1 MSESQMIYN
10 WAEEV
15 RDAFRFEKNTC
26 ILAGAGTG
34 KTSALVEQYLALL
47 SGETALGPLNVE
59 QIVAITFTEKA
70 AAEMKERIHNEI
82 EKKIAPSHPQGP
94 ESVSGGEQMWQ
105 EAWRKLFGANI
116 TTIHSF
122 CARVLRENPV
132 EARIDPGFGVL
143 DDQET
148 RVLLE
153 RVIKQRVISGVQEE
167 NPHTIRLVSDYELR
181 RPGTYAVGLI
191 EILINLLTNIRTE
204 GISLDQIERYAQ
216 RADKQARERLPLSIQ
231 SLKDTF
237 AELKTALRD
246 EGKED
251 RFAMALEKWP
261 SLEKKL
267 KLSDWELE
275 DLITEAFPNF
285 LSSLKYRG
293 KIPRIKEPIE
303 KIRSIL
309 NRDDKGKGYEDNLP
323 RLYSQLQSK
332 EVLTALTAL
341 LRDIDLSYAKEKA
354 RTSMLDFDD
363 LQIHTRD
370 LLRSSPRV
378 RERYQRLYQVIMVD
392 EFQDTNDI
400 QREIIYYL
408 SEDPKYL
415 ARLKPQEDY
424 RGKIRLGDNRLFVV
438 GDPKQSIYCFRGAD
452 VSVFLDVME
461 EVEKRGKKFFLR
473 ENRRSLPPLINF
485 TNALFSELMSAP
497 GEFGEESHLIPVR
510 SKEEQIGVEFLLVS
524 LGKDSDE
531 KRQIEARA
539 IANRILQLVGNI
551 DIFPKSGEKKCAKF
565 GDIAILFRAM
575 TKSHIY
581 ERELR
586 RRNIPYYTVRGGG
599 FYGCQ
604 EIKDL
609 LNVLQA
615 VESDNAEIGLAGFL
629 RSPMV
634 GLSDE
639 TLYQLRREGG
649 SLYSILSPDNL
660 TLASLNEEE
669 QEKVR
674 FARGLLQELKAA
686 KDRLSSAE
694 LIARVLEG
702 TGYSA
707 LLLTTFQGE
716 QKVANLHKLIEV
728 ARNFEGK
735 EIFTFHDFVRHL
747 ENLVNEESREQ
758 EAQIFLE
765 GSDCVQLMSIHQ
777 AKGLEFPI
785 VFIADLDRSPSKG
798 PSGNVIYSKA
808 HGIAVK
814 LREVTGGEFL
824 NTSLYDKVTEEAR
837 RKEEAENR
845 RLFYVA
851 TTRARDH
858 LVLSGPIFNSRS
870 KNTWAAQ
877 LRDFLSDYSQ
887 EITSF
892 LADPEPSTLSLRIK
906 KPGPSTGGYTI
917 DLLLSKAER
926 VEEKRKEESRP
937 LIQEYP
943 EIEKLK
949 SLPQPFTKPIQA
961 QAAKILTQACEFHP
975 GPRKDFSISAT
986 ALSSFIFCQR
996 KFYYTE
1002 VLGLTEFPL
1011 TVRKAGLPP
1020 MEAGS
1025 LVHRILEKLD
1035 LSLTGEALSTQLDEL
1050 FQQDPHS
1057 LRAGTDELKQMKKA
1071 IQAFIESEPGT
1082 KISHSPAVFRELPIM
1097 LKLSEDSFSLFI
1109 HGIADILFHE
1119 SGKQWTVMDYKY
1131 TTQSNESPGQ
1141 YRAQLLIYAL
1151 AVYEALPEEVRV
1163 RTAIKFLKDHGSPP
1177 VDLNPGPEELN
1188 SFKQS
1193 LIKEGKELSQM
1204 ITVINEELW
1213 EKKEEKPAP
1222 GGCQQRYCRFRS
1234 RCYPEG

>member
-1 MSESQMIYN
+1 MSESKMIYD
-10 WAEEV
+10 WVEEV

-47 SGETALGPLNVE
+47 SGETTLGPLNVE

-82 EKKIAPSHPQGP
+82 EKKIAPSHPSGP
-94 ESVSGGEQMWQ
+94 EPVSGGEQMWQ

-132 EARIDPGFGVL
+132 EAGIDPGFGVL

-148 RVLLE
+148 QVLLE
-153 RVIKQRVISGVQEE
+153 RVIKQRVVSGVQEE
-167 NPHTIRLVSDYELR
+167 NSHAIRLVSDYELR
-181 RPGTYAVGLI
+181 RPGTFGTGLI

-216 RADKQARERLPLSIQ
+216 KADKQAREGLPLSIQ

-237 AELKTALRD
+237 AELKTALRE

-251 RFAMALEKWP
+251 GFAMALEKWP

-267 KLSDWELE
+267 KLSDWDFEV
-275 DLITEAFPNF
+275 LITEAFPDF
-285 LSSLKYRG
+285 LSSLKMSG
-293 KIPRIKEPIE
+293 KIAQSIKEPIE

-309 NRDDKGKGYEDNLP
+309 GNDKKGKGCENNLP
-323 RLYSQLQSK
+323 RLYSQIQSK
-332 EVLTALTAL
+332 KITTALIFL
-341 LRDIDLSYAKEKA
+341 LRDIDLSYAEEKA

-415 ARLKPQEDY
+415 ARLSPQEDY

-438 GDPKQSIYCFRGAD
+438 GDPKQSIYGFRGAD

-485 TNALFSELMSAP
+485 TNALFSELMSDS
-497 GEFGEESHLIPVR
+497 GEFGEESHLVPVR
-510 SKEEQIGVEFLLVS
+510 SEKEQIGVEFLLVS
-524 LGKDSDE
+524 QGKDSDE

-551 DIFPKSGEKKCAKF
+551 DIFPKSGEKKCADF
-565 GDIAILFRAM
+565 RDIAILFQAM

-586 RRNIPYYTVRGGG
+586 HRNIPYYTVRGGG

-615 VESDNAEIGLAGFL
+615 VESDNAEVGLAGFL

-649 SLYSILSPDNL
+649 SLYSILSPDKL

-674 FARGLLQELKAA
+674 FARGLLQKLKAA

-785 VFIADLDRSPSKG
+785 VFIADLDRGPSKG

-837 RKEEAENR
+837 RKEEAEKR

-858 LVLSGPIFNSRS
+858 LVLSGPIFNTRS
-870 KNTWAAQ
+870 KNTWAAR

-906 KPGPSTGGYTI
+906 KPGPLAEGYTI

-926 VEEKRKEESRP
+926 VEEKCKEESRP

-986 ALSSFIFCQR
+986 ALSSFISCRR

-1035 LSLTGEALSTQLDEL
+1035 LSLTGEALSTQLNDL
-1050 FQQDPHS
+1050 FQQDPRS

-1082 KISHSPAVFRELPIM
+1082 KISHSPAVFRELPVM
-1097 LKLSEDSFSLFI
+1097 LKLSEDSFSLYLQ
-1109 HGIADILFHE
+1109 GIADILFHE

-1131 TTQSNESPGQ
+1131 TSQSQESPGQ

-1151 AVYEALPEEVRV
+1151 AVYEALPEDIRV
-1163 RTAIKFLKDHGSPP
+1163 RTAIKFLKDHSSPP
-1177 VDLNPGPEELN
+1177 VDLNPDPEELN

-1222 GGCQQRYCRFRS
+1222 GGCGQKDCRFRS
-1234 RCYPEG
+1234 RCYP